1 MSGIN
6 LSSGSFFLISLL
18 HPSIQ
23 RVFPTSVLI
32 LLFAV
37 QDMWHFKLSLSSP
50 GLERERATEFYKV
63 C

>member
-18 HPSIQ
+18 LRPSIQ

-37 QDMWHFKLSLSSP
+37 QDVWPFKSTLS
-50 GLERERATEFYKV
+50 
-63 C
+63 

>member
-37 QDMWHFKLSLSSP
+37 QDMWPFKSTLS
-50 GLERERATEFYKV
+50 
-63 C
+63 